1 VTERAEL
8 RSWWFARVTN
18 RDGDYVRLVGVESPT
33 YPDGTVVE
41 VDAENEPAGATTP
54 WFAAAD
60 VDGGRVTALRFPPDP
75 AGSTPPL
82 WFVEVRESTGRP
94 PATNLLAFTGHGQAP
109 GALLDAADFSNTAA
123 ESSDQLGAIHFYPV
137 SGVID
142 QIYVAPD
149 WRRRGIGGVLAKAT
163 SVLCLARGWPRPWS
177 QGQRTEL
184 GEKFRN
190 GSPWW
195 DRTDELTHLHPPMT
209 PGDHGPTPD

>member
-1 VTERAEL
+1 MAQRAAL
-8 RSWWFARVTN
+8 RSWWFARVADSSG
-18 RDGDYVRLVGVESPT
+18 RCVRLVGVDSRA
-33 YPDGTVVE
+33 YPDGAVVE
-41 VDAENEPAGATTP
+41 VNAEQEAAGATAE

-60 VDGGRVTALRFPPDP
+60 LDGDRVTALRFPSE
-75 AGSTPPL
+75 AAATTPPM
-82 WFVEVRESTGRP
+82 WFVEVRESTSQP

-109 GALLDAADFSNTAA
+109 GGLLDSADFSNTTAT
-123 ESSDQLGAIHFYPV
+123 SPDQLGAIHFYPV

-142 QIYVAPD
+142 QIYVAPA
-149 WRRRGIGGVLAKAT
+149 WRRRGIGGALAMAT
-163 SVLCLARGWPRPWS
+163 TVLCLARGWPRPWS

-209 PGDHGPTPD
+209 PGDAGEAG